1 MPTSYDKFQPERLT
15 VKEFD
20 HWLVTVRT
28 RQVTLGAVVFLLKRT
43 EPSLAGLEPSEA
55 SELPQVAKWFED
67 AASRLFGAE
76 KFNYIAA
83 MMKDPLV
90 HFHALPRYSQEKMF
104 GGRGWTDKFWPKVAT
119 LEDVLTTDEELDA
132 LVEAYRGEKH

>member
-1 MPTSYDKFQPERLT
+1 MDPSFDKFQPERLT

-28 RQVTLGAVVFLLKRT
+28 KQVTLGAVVLLLKRI
-43 EPSLAGLEPSEA
+43 EPSLSGLSPSEA

-67 AASRLFGAE
+67 SASRLFGAE

-83 MMKDPLV
+83 MMKDPVV
-90 HFHALPRYSQEKMF
+90 HFHALPRYSQEKTF
-104 GGRGWTDKFWPKVAT
+104 GGKSWTDKFWPKVAT
-119 LEDVLTTDEELDA
+119 LEDVATTDEELDA
-132 LVEAYRGEKH
+132 LVDAYREEKP